1 MQMSGPF
8 RWVYEIGNWLF
19 KFMFLHLLW
28 IVFTIVGLGVL
39 GISPATAGIF
49 AVMQKWITE
58 DAAAPVLRTF
68 FDTYKKEFI
77 SSNILGLILVALA
90 AFLYVDFIISKQM
103 IQSFFVHILL
113 VILIFMYIFTLLYIF
128 PVFVRFELKLFYYI
142 KQSFLIA
149 LAQPLET
156 AIMVVSVLTIYLLFS
171 YLPLTLV
178 FAGSTLFA
186 YPISWIALRAF
197 QKIKEKKTT

>member
-58 DAAAPVLRTF
+58 DADAPVFRTF

-77 SSNILGLILVALA
+77 SSNILGLILVVLA

-103 IQSFFVHILL
+103 IQFFFVLFL
-113 VILIFMYIFTLLYIF
+113 ILIFIFMSIFTLLYIF
-128 PVFVRFELKLFYYI
+128 PVFVRYELILFYYI
-142 KQSFLIA
+142 KQSLLIA
-149 LAQPLET
+149 LAQPLEP
-156 AIMVVSVLTIYLLFS
+156 AIMLVSVLTIYLFFS
-171 YLPLTLV
+171 YLQLTL
-178 FAGSTLFA
+178 
-186 YPISWIALRAF
+186 
-197 QKIKEKKTT
+197 